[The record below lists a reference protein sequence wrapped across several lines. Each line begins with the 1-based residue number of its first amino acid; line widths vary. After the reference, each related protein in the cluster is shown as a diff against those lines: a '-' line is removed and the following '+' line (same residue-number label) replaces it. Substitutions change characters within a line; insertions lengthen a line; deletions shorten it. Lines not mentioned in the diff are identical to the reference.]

1 MFNVSKEIFY
11 DFVNKNQLIP
21 VQGDYFHSDNFIDKN
36 KKVRAYRETS
46 SWGAETI
53 YQIDDVKYSNFETLN
68 IINNF
73 LNI

>member
-11 DFVNKNQLIP
+11 DFINKNQLKEI
-21 VQGDYFHSDNFIDKN
+21 QGDYFHSNNYIDNKN
-36 KKVRAYRETS
+36 NIRAYRETS

-53 YQIDDVKYSNFETLN
+53 YQIDDVKYSNFKTLN